1 MNKKQKT
8 KNEQYQIVAKKI
20 RGEGSTLEDIT
31 SEISKFPKVNIKK
44 IEDYINLTKKFKKEE
59 ENEKRIKQRKELSK
73 ILYHDNSFQIEKNQI
88 NQLLISDIKSH
99 HSNQYHGID
108 GSVIIKMDHTD
119 HIGFH
124 HSICEKQMYVEI
136 ENCNF
141 GETIQYIKL
150 KCDYCDTGWMNWRK
164 ANPNINL

>member
-59 ENEKRIKQRKELSK
+59 ENEKRIK
-73 ILYHDNSFQIEKNQI
+73 
-88 NQLLISDIKSH
+88 
-99 HSNQYHGID
+99 
-108 GSVIIKMDHTD
+108 
-119 HIGFH
+119 
-124 HSICEKQMYVEI
+124 
-136 ENCNF
+136 
-141 GETIQYIKL
+141 KL
-150 KCDYCDTGWMNWRK
+150 N
-164 ANPNINL
+164 